1 MVKKHWIKMLL
12 LILFVIVIIILCWY
26 CYVNFSKGGE
36 GAYTMFDV
44 NSNKTLLKTE
54 DGEKVLTDEER
65 TSLLQILKNNIK
77 ETSITNVEKNTFNIT
92 IDFCNG
98 NVGYLSTEKLIF
110 MIEDGWYSID
120 EEDCKY
126 IMELLQD

>member
-12 LILFVIVIIILCWY
+12 LILFVIIIIILCWY

-98 NVGYLSTEKLIF
+98 NVGYLSTENLVF
-110 MIEDGWYSID
+110 MIEDSWYSVD

-126 IMELLQD
+126 IMGLLQD